1 MGKTTVDA
9 HLYRLKTRGVDL
21 DKYIEKQINNGGI
34 LAAWAETPS
43 GFKFACKDIKSF
55 MMELIMNANFAVDT
69 GIGQRF
75 QKGASFREVSK
86 SDSLHILVFKNG
98 YCNELKTRLDYVNVH
113 LDSVS
118 PVRGRDSKTRSIEYE
133 PGEVVQHAL
142 TDLLHLPVTLRGS
155 SQGLF
160 LGIRF

>member
-21 DKYIEKQINNGGI
+21 EKYIEKQINNGGI

-118 PVRGRDSKTRSIEYE
+118 PVRGRDKKNVLSNMNLAKLFNMHSQIFCICRSLF
-133 PGEVVQHAL
+133 GVVRK
-142 TDLLHLPVTLRGS
+142 DC
-155 SQGLF
+155 F
-160 LGIRF
+160 